1 MSQIVKKFGQIVGNN
16 IEKHPKRA
24 QNLLKFGFAFA
35 YAYCSLQ
42 MKYFPDRYL
51 LPHQI
56 YSSLVCNRLIRYPLS
71 NPETAAVVNLFFPC
85 ELLHATGIK
94 PEFAEG
100 FAGYLNGA
108 CCERFFIDY
117 IENAGMPKTLCSYHK
132 ALLGAAFSEVLP
144 KPKFVMFTTM
154 VCDANIITFRA
165 LADFWKI
172 PLFTVD
178 IPSNNDE
185 DAIKYVEE
193 QLKQAVSF
201 IEENTNQ
208 KFDYEKLTEVIRRE
222 NRSMK
227 LYKEYLKELSAKYIP
242 NNLTSEMY
250 KLFFTHSF
258 NGTAE
263 AERYF
268 EILLDDAKKMKE
280 SNDRIRILW
289 CHTVPF
295 WQQSIREI
303 FNNSNKYQLLCSD
316 LNFDGIIE
324 LDESKP
330 LRSLAVKLLNN
341 HLKGSADRRAG
352 KILQMAKYLNAD
364 GVVYFNHWGCKKTL
378 GGAGITKK
386 MLEESGIPVLVL
398 DGDGCDRENINDGQM
413 KTRLQA
419 FLEILEEKK

>member
-1 MSQIVKKFGQIVGNN
+1 MSQIVKTFGRIVGSN
-16 IEKHPKRA
+16 IAKHPKKS

-35 YAYCSLQ
+35 YAYSSLQ
-42 MKYFPDRYL
+42 MRYFPDQYW

-56 YSSLVCNRLIRYPLS
+56 YSTLVCNKLIRYPLS
-71 NPETAAVVNLFFPC
+71 NPENSVVVNLFFPC
-85 ELLHATGIK
+85 ELLHASGLK
-94 PEFAEG
+94 PEFVEG
-100 FAGYLNGA
+100 FAGFLNGA
-108 CCERFFIDY
+108 WCERFFIDY
-117 IENAGMPKTLCSYHK
+117 IENVGMPKTLCSYHK
-132 ALLGAAFSEVLP
+132 SLLGAAFSEVLP

-185 DAIKYVEE
+185 DAIRYVEE
-193 QLKQAVSF
+193 QLKQAISF
-201 IEENTNQ
+201 IEENTN
-208 KFDYEKLTEVIRRE
+208 KRFDYEKLTEVIRRE

-227 LYKEYLKELSAKYIP
+227 LYKEYLQELSVKSIP
-242 NNLTSEMY
+242 NDLTSEMY
-250 KLFFTHSF
+250 KLFFTHVF

-268 EILLDDAKKMKE
+268 EILLDDAKKIKE
-280 SNDRIRILW
+280 TNDRIRILW
-289 CHTVPF
+289 CHTVPY
-295 WQQSIREI
+295 WQQSIREL

-341 HLKGSADRRAG
+341 HLKGSADRRADR
-352 KILQMAKYLNAD
+352 ILQMAKYLNAD

-386 MLEESGIPVLVL
+386 LLEANGIPVLVL

>member
-1 MSQIVKKFGQIVGNN
+1 MSQIVKTFGRIVGSN
-16 IEKHPKRA
+16 IAKHPKKS

-35 YAYCSLQ
+35 YAYSSLQ
-42 MKYFPDRYL
+42 MRYFPDQYW

-56 YSSLVCNRLIRYPLS
+56 YSTLVCNKLIRYPLS
-71 NPETAAVVNLFFPC
+71 NPENSVVVNLFFPC
-85 ELLHATGIK
+85 ELLHASGLK
-94 PEFAEG
+94 PEFVEG
-100 FAGYLNGA
+100 FAGFLNGA

-117 IENAGMPKTLCSYHK
+117 IENVGMPKTLCSYHK
-132 ALLGAAFSEVLP
+132 SLLGAAFSEVLP

-185 DAIKYVEE
+185 DAIRYVEE
-193 QLKQAVSF
+193 QLKQAISF
-201 IEENTNQ
+201 IEENTN
-208 KFDYEKLTEVIRRE
+208 KRFDYEKLTEVIRRE

-227 LYKEYLKELSAKYIP
+227 LYKEYLQELSVKSIP
-242 NNLTSEMY
+242 NDLTSEMY
-250 KLFFTHSF
+250 KLFFTHVF

-268 EILLDDAKKMKE
+268 EILLDDAKKIKE
-280 SNDRIRILW
+280 TNDRIRILW
-289 CHTVPF
+289 CHTVPY
-295 WQQSIREI
+295 WQQSIREL

-341 HLKGSADRRAG
+341 HLKGSADRRADR
-352 KILQMAKYLNAD
+352 ILQMAKYLNAD

-386 MLEESGIPVLVL
+386 LLEANGIPVLVL